1 MAEPVALTDLRVI
14 QEYSLALFKPEASR
28 DALIALLRED
38 LAWLEAGCPG
48 ASPTVGDMTVVVPT
62 VAAVPPMP
70 TGAAVAPPSPSPRSP
85 VPPAAPTRSRHA
97 AEQPARVPVRR
108 PAPVAVEPVAVD
120 VPQELPADPLPPSP
134 LRPRPAR
141 RPAARAESSSPRV
154 PRPGGEQASPR
165 PRRKS

>member
-62 VAAVPPMP
+62 VAAVPPP
-70 TGAAVAPPSPSPRSP
+70 
-85 VPPAAPTRSRHA
+85 APTRSRHA